1 MAKNKKS
8 AEMAT
13 PKETKAE
20 KKARKRQEKAEA
32 KMLAELEAKR
42 ESFQEFLPIK
52 DIKNGCFI
60 DDMGYYYPVI
70 VLGTINS
77 DLMSKDQIN
86 ALARGL
92 EISFSSLLCRDYQCL
107 MVPMPYDISLWR
119 RGNDVILDEINDL
132 KGMYQSQ
139 ISHINPG
146 SGYSK
151 ELDELQGKIKQ
162 LDIRAQLLRDS
173 NDYVIDKLHAG
184 RMTTKKSYLIPNF
197 RINDDIRVA
206 LENSREIVKKMNNN
220 GIECRFATEQELRDL
235 LYVLFNP
242 LSSEVT
248 GTPRVSAIPNINTEV
263 TE

>member
-1 MAKNKKS
+1 MKKNKK
-8 AEMAT
+8 AEKAAE
-13 PKETKAE
+13 PKMTKAE
-20 KKARKRQEKAEA
+20 KKAQKRQEKAEA

-42 ESFQEFLPIK
+42 ETFQEFLPIK

-60 DDMGYYYPVI
+60 DDFGYYYPVI

-86 ALARGL
+86 TLARGL
-92 EISFSSLLCRDYQCL
+92 EISFSSLMCSDYQCL

-119 RGNDVILDEINDL
+119 RGNDLILDDIYDQ
-132 KGMYQSQ
+132 KGKLQGKISQ
-139 ISHINPG
+139 INPG

-151 ELDELQGKIKQ
+151 ELDELQGQMKQ
-162 LDIRAQLLRDS
+162 LDVRAQLLKDS
-173 NDYVIDKLHAG
+173 NEYVIDKLHAG

-242 LSSEVT
+242 LSSEVA
-248 GTPRVSAIPNINTEV
+248 GTPRVSSIPDIRLEG
-263 TE
+263 